1 MEIVKIQTEYI
12 KLAQLLK
19 YTSVVSSGVEAKWL
33 IQDGKVKVNGEV
45 ATERGKKIRPGDKV
59 EVAGE
64 IYKVSLNEEKIR

>member
-45 ATERGKKIRPGDKV
+45 ATERGKKIRHGDKV